1 MEISCRAAET
11 GVVICFKEKLPSPVP
26 GARAHLEYSPF
37 ADSNLRL
44 MGTRGVGLWVVL
56 ALALRWDKS
65 AFPRALGMDILKCYL
80 NLFFF

>member
-1 MEISCRAAET
+1 MISRRAEEA

-26 GARAHLEYSPF
+26 GARAHLEYIPF

-44 MGTRGVGLWVVL
+44 MGTGGVGLWVLL

-65 AFPRALGMDILKCYL
+65 AYPGAL
-80 NLFFF
+80 